1 MKYRLFPSLDFLA
14 YLKRIHVAYHAGRDK
29 TDVAKQLILK
39 ITSEKVQQ
47 KYPQL
52 QVSWELLSYDAP
64 ATIDAEFRDGRKYR
78 RTISHFSKR
87 EQSRIVDVWKLN
99 ASLEAFPELL
109 PPNFTPGDAKP
120 TDTDGRRGSSK

>member
-78 RTISHFSKR
+78 YPCRPHWQNTAHIAEIFPVIFCLGTARTCWNI
-87 EQSRIVDVWKLN
+87 
-99 ASLEAFPELL
+99 
-109 PPNFTPGDAKP
+109 
-120 TDTDGRRGSSK
+120 